1 MEVQD
6 EGGQSALHQPQ
17 DLFLMQETEVD
28 SKTWLCAP
36 PNQSANLYVNLIEG
50 ILSDFRDD
58 THLKCNACKLWKPKS
73 TLDIPYIQ
81 QRASIVINGQP
92 IFQAMWWS
100 QEICH

>member
-36 PNQSANLYVNLIEG
+36 KSILKLYTLIS
-50 ILSDFRDD
+50 L
-58 THLKCNACKLWKPKS
+58 
-73 TLDIPYIQ
+73 
-81 QRASIVINGQP
+81 RASYP
-92 IFQAMWWS
+92 ISEMTHTSSATLAS
-100 QEICH
+100 YGSPRVL

>member
-1 MEVQD
+1 MR
-6 EGGQSALHQPQ
+6 PQ
-17 DLFLMQETEVD
+17 IHPQIV
-28 SKTWLCAP
+28 
-36 PNQSANLYVNLIEG
+36 YVNLIEG

-73 TLDIPYIQ
+73 TLDHSLYPAA
-81 QRASIVINGQP
+81 RFLINGQP